1 MSSQLPEQLVQLLRG
16 HRGLLQQGRKIL
28 GALVD
33 VSRDRRSP
41 GGNALEVARH
51 VPDIR
56 EDLAGLPKQSGKA
69 GLAVPDLTHDRAD
82 IGAGAF
88 QLSQDPPDLLD
99 TLVGGRNRRLE
110 VAHQGV
116 VADNTADIA
125 FSALDASRYFGQ
137 RMSDAA
143 EVGHDRKNLLAGLVD
158 QSADIV
164 GRGALGRRLDD
175 REIANPLPRP
185 NRA

>member
-88 QLSQDPPDLLD
+88 QLSQDPPTFWTPWLAVETAASRSRTKVSSPTTRPILPSPRS
-99 TLVGGRNRRLE
+99 TR
-110 VAHQGV
+110 
-116 VADNTADIA
+116 ADI
-125 FSALDASRYFGQ
+125 SAS
-137 RMSDAA
+137 
-143 EVGHDRKNLLAGLVD
+143 E
-158 QSADIV
+158 
-164 GRGALGRRLDD
+164 
-175 REIANPLPRP
+175 
-185 NRA
+185 